1 MLIFKG
7 WGKGFALHSKSTRK
21 HWESY
26 TILNFLYPSS
36 EIRKIPLLLR
46 KKPYQNKLQ
55 ILISISYLVS
65 YWKGFR
71 IKLFYGSVWII
82 VLMGLII
89 TSTQRKSGDF
99 RQKYACQGWSAVEPS
114 VQGSQPGSE
123 AGLRDVTHT
132 NPPHKRLIQ
141 PKPRSDS
148 VIYNEEY
155 NQ

>member
-1 MLIFKG
+1 M
-7 WGKGFALHSKSTRK
+7 
-21 HWESY
+21 
-26 TILNFLYPSS
+26 
-36 EIRKIPLLLR
+36 
-46 KKPYQNKLQ
+46 
-55 ILISISYLVS
+55 
-65 YWKGFR
+65 
-71 IKLFYGSVWII
+71 

-132 NPPHKRLIQ
+132 NPLHKRLIQ

-148 VIYNEEY
+148 VIYKEEY
-155 NQ
+155 NQYIEFYSFTFSAEHFVLMAIERESKIIR